1 MAKYLDT
8 SQISS
13 ELMQLLKEAKE
24 RIILVTYSLQ
34 VNTQIQ
40 ERLKTKSKIGT
51 LAEITLIYGN
61 TKPKKAELEWMA
73 EIDDLKVWQ
82 KKNLHAK
89 CYINENKA
97 IISSMNLYD
106 YSQTTNVEMGFLITK
121 EEDPEA
127 YDKMMEDIAD
137 LRINGER
144 VKPWLSEDIQV
155 KPTVN
160 IEEEQEKE
168 KSPLLSKLSYN
179 QQIKKQLLEFLRNDL
194 SSHFKQKAQS
204 ILSDDNILEIISKN
218 NLTKSHLKQILKSD
232 KKVKQI
238 GDDILEELENV
249 NEFVVGKIINTRYQ
263 SDEFS
268 YDQINMTRLDNNK
281 TSWYDTKKEL
291 PKKNKFVAVR
301 LNKNWFNRYLEL
313 EESDI
318 KETTIPEQPKVYS
331 NSDLKATKELAT
343 ITGLSSR
350 DINSTLTTLGLMEK
364 RGNDWYLTQK
374 GNGYGGV
381 QKEGQYGKFIVWP
394 EQIIEKLELV

>member
-61 TKPKKAELEWMA
+61 TKPKKAELEWMS

-121 EEDPEA
+121 EGDPEA

-144 VKPWLSEDIQV
+144 VKPWLSEETVTI
-155 KPTVN
+155 PTSAVA
-160 IEEEQEKE
+160 KE
-168 KSPLLSKLSYN
+168 KQKNSQYSKLSYN
-179 QQIKKQLLEFLRNDL
+179 QQIKKQLLESLRNEL

-204 ILSDDNILEIISKN
+204 ILSDDNILEIVSKN
-218 NLTKSHLKQILKSD
+218 NLSKSHLKQILKSD

-238 GDDILEELENV
+238 GDDILEQLENV
-249 NEFVVGKIINTRYQ
+249 NEYVIGKIINTRYQ
-263 SDEFS
+263 SDDFS

-281 TSWYDTKKEL
+281 TFWYDTKTEL
-291 PKKNKFVAVR
+291 PKKNTFVAVR
-301 LNKNWFNRYLEL
+301 LNKNWFNSYLEL
-313 EESDI
+313 EESEI
-318 KETTIPEQPKVYS
+318 KEPTISLQPKVYS
-331 NSDLKATKELAT
+331 NSELKATKELAT

-350 DINSTLTTLGLMEK
+350 DINATLTTLGLMEK
-364 RGNDWYLTQK
+364 KGNDWHLTLK
-374 GNGYGGV
+374 GNSFGGV

-394 EQIIEKLELV
+394 EQIIEKIELV